1 MSALPLFSLS
11 WLLAVLGFM
20 VWHARPLGLWG
31 FGEFVSAIFFFCV
44 FGLLGVRLGPIIAAL
59 FVEFGEAVVDGYH
72 RTTRGR
78 ELDEAELE

>member
-1 MSALPLFSLS
+1 MRAGFFFSLS

-20 VWHARPLGLWG
+20 AWHAKPLDLWG

-44 FGLLGVRLGPIIAAL
+44 FGLWGVHLGPFIAVL

-72 RTTRGR
+72 RATKGR
-78 ELDEAELE
+78 ELGEAELK